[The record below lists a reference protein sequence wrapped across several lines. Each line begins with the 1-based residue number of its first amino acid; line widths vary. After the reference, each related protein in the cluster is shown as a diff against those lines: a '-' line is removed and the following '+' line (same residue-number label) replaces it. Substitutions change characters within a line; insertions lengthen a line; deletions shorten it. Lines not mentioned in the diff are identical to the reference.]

1 MGAPSTRK
9 RYRILDRGNYEERLS
24 SKIFLVNFTGFTLVY
39 PDDAFPFTFTPL
51 TAFSI
56 IQKLHILIRGSSSM
70 IVIGI
75 DPGLARLGYG
85 VIEVTNGEIR
95 AVRYGCIETSG
106 KYLRTSERLLKI
118 YSEVEALFENYK
130 PVYISLEK
138 LFFTRNVSS
147 AMGVSEVRGIILLAA
162 EQQNIPV
169 AEYTPNQVKQ
179 AITGSGR
186 ADKRQMQE
194 MIKRLLRL
202 TEIPTPDDAADALS
216 IALCHIHIMR

>member
-1 MGAPSTRK
+1 MVRESRFHLHPAYRLQYNTGAPYTCS
-9 RYRILDRGNYEERLS
+9 G
-24 SKIFLVNFTGFTLVY
+24 
-39 PDDAFPFTFTPL
+39 
-51 TAFSI
+51 
-56 IQKLHILIRGSSSM
+56 GSANM

-85 VIEVTNGEIR
+85 VLDVTAGDIR
-95 AVRYGCIETSG
+95 MVTYGCIETSG
-106 KYLRTSERLLKI
+106 RDLRASERLLKL
-118 YSEVEALFENYK
+118 YTAVEALFEKYQ
-130 PVYISLEK
+130 PSHISLEK
-138 LFFTRNVSS
+138 LFFTKNISS
-147 AMGVSEVRGIILLAA
+147 AMGVSEVRGVILLAA
-162 EQQNIPV
+162 EQRTIPI

-202 TEIPTPDDAADALS
+202 DVIPSPDDAADALS

>member
-1 MGAPSTRK
+1 
-9 RYRILDRGNYEERLS
+9 
-24 SKIFLVNFTGFTLVY
+24 
-39 PDDAFPFTFTPL
+39 
-51 TAFSI
+51 
-56 IQKLHILIRGSSSM
+56 M

-85 VIEVTNGEIR
+85 VIEVTKGEIR
-95 AVRYGCIETSG
+95 VVSYGCIETSG
-106 KYLRTSERLLKI
+106 KDHRASERLLKI
-118 YSEVEALFENYK
+118 YTAVEGLFVKYQ
-130 PVYISLEK
+130 PSYVSLEK
-138 LFFTRNVSS
+138 LFFAKNISS

-162 EQQNIPV
+162 EQRTIPI

-202 TEIPTPDDAADALS
+202 DEIPTPDDAADALS
-216 IALCHIHIMR
+216 IALCHIHILR

>member
-1 MGAPSTRK
+1 MRRDYHQK
-9 RYRILDRGNYEERLS
+9 N
-24 SKIFLVNFTGFTLVY
+24 FLVNFTGFTLVY

-56 IQKLHILIRGSSSM
+56 IQKPHILIRGSSSM

-95 AVRYGCIETSG
+95 AIRYGCIETSG
-106 KYLRTSERLLKI
+106 KDLRTSERLLKI

-162 EQQNIPV
+162 EQQNIRRRVHP
-169 AEYTPNQVKQ
+169 QSSQ
-179 AITGSGR
+179 AGNHRIRTS
-186 ADKRQMQE
+186 RQASDAG
-194 MIKRLLRL
+194 
-202 TEIPTPDDAADALS
+202 DDQATAPAN
-216 IALCHIHIMR
+216 

>member
-1 MGAPSTRK
+1 
-9 RYRILDRGNYEERLS
+9 
-24 SKIFLVNFTGFTLVY
+24 
-39 PDDAFPFTFTPL
+39 
-51 TAFSI
+51 
-56 IQKLHILIRGSSSM
+56 M

-85 VIEVTNGEIR
+85 VIEVTRGETRMIC
-95 AVRYGCIETSG
+95 YGCIETSG
-106 KYLRTSERLLKI
+106 KDLRASERLLKI
-118 YSEVEALFENYK
+118 YTAVESLLEKYH
-130 PVYISLEK
+130 PSHVSLEK
-138 LFFTRNVSS
+138 LFFAKNISS

-162 EQQNIPV
+162 EQRTIPL
-169 AEYTPNQVKQ
+169 AEYTPNQVKL

-202 TEIPTPDDAADALS
+202 NEIPTPDDAADALS